1 MQNMRN
7 TLLKKFNIPYSN
19 LPKISTLHALGFE
32 IVKLKPNLF
41 GLRKGNLDVQGND
54 KVKELLYRDASLING
69 FEEKVGKESKKCKEY
84 GDCKI
89 EREADKCLICEKYWG
104 IMAKCNRIDFDDQ
117 IIFANRLL
125 EKDDVIL
132 KEYQKK
138 AKFLLVDEYQDINAA
153 QFKMIEL
160 LSRRNRN
167 GLFAVGDDAQSIYG
181 FRGADPN
188 FILKFDDHFPEAIT
202 PPLQHSWRCHENT
215 MDAAI
220 KVLSNYYKKWT
231 GPHELKFH
239 VKNGE
244 PPEVFQLSYEGK
256 EAEFV
261 ANKSRM
267 AVKEKKRVLIL
278 VPKKEFFP
286 KISDTLNK
294 YGIPHQCPINLLS
307 KDANERFNV
316 IWNILKWIRNPNDNF
331 LTRLVLEDFINH
343 GIVRVPGAKK
353 SNRCKPETIAR
364 RIKVE
369 QEVAQLWES
378 VDRTHNLF
386 SVLSSK
392 DKENDIISKVYNC
405 LEALLES
412 FHNYKEQDLGS
423 FSKLL
428 SEASGVWSKPDKLAK
443 DLLSISNLLERK
455 QPLGFGSVQMM
466 TMRKAKGLEAD
477 VVIIAGLEEDIFPN
491 PIADLEEEA
500 RLFYVSMTRAIEKL
514 YLLHSYRRPRNISFG
529 PNITGKKRSCFLDTL
544 GLESRYIK

>member
-1 MQNMRN
+1 MRN
-7 TLLKKFNIPYSN
+7 ALLKKFDIPYKN

-41 GLRKGNLDVQGND
+41 GLRKGNLEVQDNV
-54 KVKELLYRDASLING
+54 KVKELLYRDASSING
-69 FEEKVGKESKKCKEY
+69 FEEDMGKESKKCKEY
-84 GDCKI
+84 GDCTI
-89 EREADKCLICEKYWG
+89 EKETAQCSICKKYWE

-153 QFKMIEL
+153 QFKLIEL

-181 FRGADPN
+181 FRGTDPN
-188 FILKFDDHFPEAIT
+188 FILKFGNHFPEAII
-202 PPLQHSWRCHENT
+202 PPLKHSWRCHKNT

-220 KVLSNYYKKWT
+220 RVLSNYYKKWT

-239 VKNGE
+239 VKNGA

-261 ANKSRM
+261 ANKSRD
-267 AVKEKKRVLIL
+267 AVKEKKHVLIL

-286 KISDTLNK
+286 KISEALNK

-307 KDANERFNV
+307 KYTNERFNI
-316 IWNILKWIRNPNDNF
+316 IWNILTWIKNPNDNF

-343 GIVRVPGAKK
+343 GAVRVPGAKK
-353 SNRCKPETIAR
+353 SNSYKPATIEK
-364 RIKVE
+364 RIKIE
-369 QEVAQLWES
+369 QEVAYLWES
-378 VDRTHNLF
+378 VDRKHDLF
-386 SVLSSK
+386 SVLSSN
-392 DKENDIISKVYNC
+392 DKENNIISKVHDY
-405 LEALLES
+405 LKALLEA
-412 FHNYKEQDLGS
+412 FHNYKEQDLGM

-428 SEASGVWSKPDKLAK
+428 SEASGVWCDPKKLSK
-443 DLLSISNLLERK
+443 DLLSISNLLGK
-455 QPLGFGSVQMM
+455 GQPLGFGSVQMM

-477 VVIIAGLEEDIFPN
+477 VVIIVGLEDGIFPN
-491 PIADLEEEA
+491 PRADLEEEA
-500 RLFYVSMTRAIEKL
+500 RLLYVSMTRAKEKL

-529 PNITGKKRSCFLDTL
+529 PDITGKKRSCFLDKL
-544 GLESRYIK
+544 GLKSTYKR